1 MLLNNINQDKDSN
14 ETLKLRVNNALSVSS
29 FLQITNNA
37 LKNFGIATIQGEISE
52 LKLYNHL
59 YFKIKDE
66 NAVLDCLMFA
76 QVLNKL
82 NFKLEVGMQVVIQ
95 GSSAIYAKN
104 GQFRFIVQHLSIA
117 GRGLIMERLIK
128 LKERLEAEGV
138 FNRLNR
144 KIPMF
149 VNTVGIITS
158 KEGRVVHDITST
170 LCKRNPLIKV
180 IIYDAK
186 VQGDD
191 APQSLLE
198 ALNLAYEQRLC
209 DVLIIGRGGGSFEDL
224 LAFSDESLVR
234 AVSLSPIPIISAVG
248 HEPDFALTDFA
259 ADKRAPTPTA
269 AAQFVSE
276 ITIQQIQE
284 AIINYEQRLNAN
296 ILKFVDSYRM
306 RLDKLLV
313 TLELKG
319 PMQKIAINKLALNN
333 ICVRLDSAIAQI
345 HKSRQIYLAK
355 LQDKIVTLA
364 PERKLNLYKQR
375 LLGLENNLN
384 MSMQAYIFKAKERL
398 KYNEFKVNAGID
410 NYCNVANRRITNAYN
425 KVLSG
430 PTQITL
436 ANLDKRLSSINS
448 KLIALNPL
456 AILQRG
462 YSYTINV
469 KTKKVVSANLQRG
482 DSIKTVTS
490 FGEIIS
496 LVDKVTLKTDGQDT
510 K

>member
-1 MLLNNINQDKDSN
+1 
-14 ETLKLRVNNALSVSS
+14 
-29 FLQITNNA
+29 
-37 LKNFGIATIQGEISE
+37 
-52 LKLYNHL
+52 
-59 YFKIKDE
+59 
-66 NAVLDCLMFA
+66 
-76 QVLNKL
+76 
-82 NFKLEVGMQVVIQ
+82 
-95 GSSAIYAKN
+95 
-104 GQFRFIVQHLSIA
+104 
-117 GRGLIMERLIK
+117 
-128 LKERLEAEGV
+128 
-138 FNRLNR
+138 
-144 KIPMF
+144 
-149 VNTVGIITS
+149 
-158 KEGRVVHDITST
+158 
-170 LCKRNPLIKV
+170 
-180 IIYDAK
+180 
-186 VQGDD
+186 
-191 APQSLLE
+191 
-198 ALNLAYEQRLC
+198 
-209 DVLIIGRGGGSFEDL
+209 
-224 LAFSDESLVR
+224 
-234 AVSLSPIPIISAVG
+234 
-248 HEPDFALTDFA
+248 
-259 ADKRAPTPTA
+259 
-269 AAQFVSE
+269 
-276 ITIQQIQE
+276 
-284 AIINYEQRLNAN
+284 
-296 ILKFVDSYRM
+296 M

-319 PMQKIAINKLALNN
+319 PMQKITINKLALNN